1 DEVLIMFGFLTLTYT
16 EMLKGVSGED
26 EVMITAIMHSLE
38 KHWGKVDQEVFVAAV
53 ILNPMYKTR
62 PFFRN
67 CKFTHAGIYLLLI
80 KLWKHF
86 YCGMDPPVELQR
98 EMMDYLQGVGDYEG
112 MDAWVQATIQ
122 NSAMNHQQLDPI
134 PMYESIS
141 FPDQELTPLKKLAWH
156 IFAICANSASCEHL
170 FSKFGL
176 ILTQLCSCMQLK
188 NLLNTTELALHL

>member
-1 DEVLIMFGFLTLTYT
+1 MFGFLTLTYT

-62 PFFRN
+62 PFSRN
-67 CKFTHAGIYLLLI
+67 CKFAHAGIYLLLI

-122 NSAMNHQQLDPI
+122 NSAMNV
-134 PMYESIS
+134 S
-141 FPDQELTPLKKLAWH
+141 LT
-156 IFAICANSASCEHL
+156 S
-170 FSKFGL
+170 
-176 ILTQLCSCMQLK
+176 Q
-188 NLLNTTELALHL
+188 